1 MKRYSLFILLLLVPS
16 LTFADTLLPTNATI
30 TENTHFVASSSP
42 YIIEDYLNIQAGAT
56 LVIDP
61 GVVVKLKSRYGC
73 IGGLG
78 NLIIGSNTGTRT
90 YITSYKDD
98 TVGGDSNGDGDT
110 TVPTRDDWTCIGSPY
125 GEGGSYTIENT
136 TIRYGGNYGN
146 VGMVNVYSTSTIS
159 NTTLEEFSGSAFR
172 IAAHTT
178 ITDSKIQGGRK
189 AFRDLPASL
198 IVSNTSFEN
207 IAQTVLSG
215 RYDSRFTHV
224 IDVRN
229 NWWGKDTGPNVRTDR
244 GPYGS
249 FVGDIGT
256 DQQVLDEGQILYSP
270 WLTSYP
276 VVATTPTTLAT
287 TTATSTCTTAC
298 HSSILFLPGIM
309 GTRLYDNQG
318 ERLWESFGIA
328 EDTKQAR
335 LAMDQ
340 NGYSINEIH
349 TKLDTVSDSAV
360 IGTVATQD
368 IYKSFIQDLQTWKN
382 TDNLIQDYA
391 VIPYDWR
398 LPLDQIVQK
407 GKVVDNKLYYGTTTP
422 SLSDSFLIKELQRL
436 QRDSK
441 SGKVTIIA
449 HSNGG
454 LVTKELIQTL
464 KETGSPLY
472 NQIDKVIMVAVPQ
485 VGTPEAV
492 LGTIHGNGLGA
503 LGANFIISNARA
515 RSLAQNMPMSYNLI
529 PNQNYIDM
537 VSQTD
542 FNSKLITFDSSDIYT
557 KERAQY
563 GYTIDGH
570 AELEQYITG
579 VEGRPIPPYTD
590 TNRAMV
596 GNQILLTNAVSAHQ
610 RIDNWQ
616 PATTTKIIQ
625 VAGWGEDT
633 VVGIDYKVQSLGG
646 GVQYPSF
653 KVRKTVD
660 GDGTVV
666 VPSALYMS
674 TSTPNV
680 ERWWVDLKINNKFGS
695 GNKKVDHSTI
705 FESPELRTF
714 LLESIKNETIAANT
728 IIKTSQPISTN
739 INRLHYTL
747 HSPLTLGILDN
758 QGRYTGRSTTTD
770 EVINQ
775 IPEVNYNIYGEVQTI
790 SVPVGLEHT
799 VLLDGYQTG
808 SFSLDI
814 DKQEGNTITASTT
827 FSAIPTTENTIVR
840 LAMNAEG
847 DIASTTLKIDSNG
860 DNSID
865 ISLPA
870 VLHTEV
876 TYQKPIPAVASNG
889 GGYYTPPVAS
899 STVIQS
905 TVTTSTST
913 KVVTTPLTQATTT
926 KKLSTNKSKT
936 PLKQIQRQ
944 VLKPAQTSQVKSVQ
958 TSISQVASPSL
969 PIKTQETSRKE
980 TIGKKVKRF
989 INRIMGVE

>member
-287 TTATSTCTTAC
+287 TTATSTCTTAY

-407 GKVVDNKLYYGTTTP
+407 GKVVDNKLYYGTTTS
-422 SLSDSFLIKELQRL
+422 SLTDSFLIKELQRL

-492 LGTIHGNGLGA
+492 GA
-503 LGANFIISNARA
+503 LLHGSKVGPFGAVMSAERQ
-515 RSLAQNMPMSYNLI
+515 RDLTQNMPVAYNLLPSRSFFESINPLIEFSGSNADPIIVQKYGQTINTYEEYLEYIKGDEGRINPDYSDLKSALRGNEALLTQSVSTHQRLDSWLPASSTEVVQIAGWGVYTPSGLKYNSFKQCALLSNSGTCSATLLKTTVSDQVKLNGDGTVLSGSALFMGTGEKVRNYWVDLLRYNESNFSILPGKKHADIFEVKPLLPFLKNLITSSTTTTQYISTSEPTTPLNSIYTTYRIHSPLHLTITDSLGNITGYSTTTNQTLEQIPGSSYREIADVKTVFLPQDTVHTVTLSAYASGSFTVEKETLVGDTILDTTRWEGI
-529 PNQNYIDM
+529 PNSTSTL
-537 VSQTD
+537 VT
-542 FNSKLITFDSSDIYT
+542 L
-557 KERAQY
+557 
-563 GYTIDGH
+563 TI
-570 AELEQYITG
+570 
-579 VEGRPIPPYTD
+579 
-590 TNRAMV
+590 
-596 GNQILLTNAVSAHQ
+596 
-610 RIDNWQ
+610 
-616 PATTTKIIQ
+616 ATTTPTL
-625 VAGWGEDT
+625 V
-633 VVGIDYKVQSLGG
+633 ID
-646 GVQYPSF
+646 F
-653 KVRKTVD
+653 D
-660 GDGTVV
+660 GDGTV
-666 VPSALYMS
+666 
-674 TSTPNV
+674 
-680 ERWWVDLKINNKFGS
+680 D
-695 GNKKVDHSTI
+695 KKVGA
-705 FESPELRTF
+705 PQ
-714 LLESIKNETIAANT
+714 N
-728 IIKTSQPISTN
+728 
-739 INRLHYTL
+739 
-747 HSPLTLGILDN
+747 
-758 QGRYTGRSTTTD
+758 TTTVYTN
-770 EVINQ
+770 EIATTTPSIVQPVQ
-775 IPEVNYNIYGEVQTI
+775 ISY
-790 SVPVGLEHT
+790 
-799 VLLDGYQTG
+799 
-808 SFSLDI
+808 
-814 DKQEGNTITASTT
+814 
-827 FSAIPTTENTIVR
+827 
-840 LAMNAEG
+840 
-847 DIASTTLKIDSNG
+847 
-860 DNSID
+860 
-865 ISLPA
+865 
-870 VLHTEV
+870 
-876 TYQKPIPAVASNG
+876 G
-889 GGYYTPPVAS
+889 GGYYNTQVEIRPTPAS
-899 STVIQS
+899 KQQS
-905 TVTTSTST
+905 ASTST
-913 KVVTTPLTQATTT
+913 TQAQAITTRVA
-926 KKLSTNKSKT
+926 TNTVQPT
-936 PLKQIQRQ
+936 P
-944 VLKPAQTSQVKSVQ
+944 
-958 TSISQVASPSL
+958 
-969 PIKTQETSRKE
+969 
-980 TIGKKVKRF
+980 KKVTQKKSTTVKEMPEKKQLVVSQQASILLAVPEVAQKSFWQRVRVK
-989 INRIMGVE
+989 INRVFNK